1 MAWRL
6 AGILLE
12 EMDVDNVDEVDDDD
26 EVDQIDEVDKD
37 DEVDHIDE
45 VDKDDEVDHID
56 DVDKDD
62 EVDHIDDVDNDD
74 EARMEEEGL
83 KEEEENMEVLQRMI
97 DEEEAQSTKIVK
109 KQSPRECDLC
119 DAVLKNGKAAAN
131 HRRNEHERG
140 QFQCKKCGKGF
151 QRRQGLVEHD
161 RGVHEKVT
169 ISCEGC
175 GKEFRFRTNLRRHQK
190 DGACRGEGKARIGY
204 VRSEYLPEGWTF
216 RGRNRGLDVLTPE
229 GFKFETYLAISQYMQ
244 HKETYTKE
252 QIDRMFCFPDG
263 KDHKKR
269 SMRAEERHRTK

>member
-1 MAWRL
+1 M
-6 AGILLE
+6 
-12 EMDVDNVDEVDDDD
+12 
-26 EVDQIDEVDKD
+26 
-37 DEVDHIDE
+37 
-45 VDKDDEVDHID
+45 
-56 DVDKDD
+56 
-62 EVDHIDDVDNDD
+62 
-74 EARMEEEGL
+74 
-83 KEEEENMEVLQRMI
+83 
-97 DEEEAQSTKIVK
+97 K

-119 DAVLKNGKAAAN
+119 DVVLKSGKALMH

-151 QRRQGLVEHD
+151 QRRQNLVEHD